1 MADVRKALRALA
13 ERALRSTPRPDDGP
27 SSERMS
33 DALEALRL
41 LLDHWDELFLPGA
54 LSHASA
60 LTPLTP
66 MPRTSGRRHIEPRS
80 ASPSSAGLGRPEEVT
95 LLALFAERGVKVHAA
110 IDDRQAHARYCRKCS
125 RPFVLGDDVLVY
137 VPPGRSARDEVAT
150 HLRCRWWW
158 WESPQSPIRPSAG

>member
-27 SSERMS
+27 RSERLG

-66 MPRTSGRRHIEPRS
+66 MPRSHPRHSGPRS
-80 ASPSSAGLGRPEEVT
+80 GTPSSAGLGRPEEVT
-95 LLALFAERGVKVHAA
+95 LLALFAERGVKVHPA
-110 IDDRQAHARYCRKCS
+110 IDDRVLHSTHCRKCG
-125 RPFVLGDDVLVY
+125 RPFARGNDVLVY
-137 VPPGRSARDEVAT
+137 VAPGRSARDEVAT
-150 HLRCRWWW
+150 HLKCRWWW
-158 WESPQSPIRPSAG
+158 WESPQSPIRPSSG

>member
-13 ERALRSTPRPDDGP
+13 ERALRATPRPDDGP
-27 SSERMS
+27 RSERLG

-41 LLDHWDELFLPGA
+41 LVDHWDELFLPGA

-66 MPRTSGRRHIEPRS
+66 MPRTGGTRRASPRS

-95 LLALFAERGVKVHAA
+95 LLALFAERGVKVHPA
-110 IDDRQAHARYCRKCS
+110 IDDRAAQARHCRKCS
-125 RPFVLGDDVLVY
+125 RPFVRGDDVLIY
-137 VPPGRSARDEVAT
+137 VPPGRGARDEVAT
-150 HLRCRWWW
+150 HLKCRWWW
-158 WESPQSPIRPSAG
+158 WESPQSPIRPST